1 MTIRFLL
8 IFFALILIG
17 RYGYSQVKSE
27 KYLNGSVVTS
37 ITGYGDNIWIATYGE
52 GIFRYSEKDGRW
64 FNFST
69 QKSNI
74 PGDFLYAIAVN
85 KNYVWAGTAEG
96 LYIYDKRRN
105 AWRVRKF
112 ALGGIMGNWI
122 RSLCYDST
130 KNVLWIGR
138 FENLTML
145 DVSRQ
150 RFTDHALTIDNDVKT
165 NNFKVIKLDG
175 DSLVWFGTEA
185 GVYKY
190 KKHLSINDKDAWK
203 FYSNKN
209 GGFDDEGKA
218 VSVSDILIDR
228 SGIWFGTDE
237 FITKQS
243 PDFNLGGLYDFNRRH
258 TWTRLSE
265 KDGLPANGIYC
276 LSMTGNKIW
285 AGIYSFDG
293 KEKKDYGKGLIL
305 IDRVTWDITHVDL
318 NSIQI
323 QSSKI
328 LSMYFDGSYMW
339 LGTGDGVSR
348 IRISNPLAR
357 WDGKKGMRRKR

>member
-1 MTIRFLL
+1 
-8 IFFALILIG
+8 
-17 RYGYSQVKSE
+17 
-27 KYLNGSVVTS
+27 
-37 ITGYGDNIWIATYGE
+37 
-52 GIFRYSEKDGRW
+52 
-64 FNFST
+64 
-69 QKSNI
+69 
-74 PGDFLYAIAVN
+74 
-85 KNYVWAGTAEG
+85 
-96 LYIYDKRRN
+96 
-105 AWRVRKF
+105 
-112 ALGGIMGNWI
+112 
-122 RSLCYDST
+122 
-130 KNVLWIGR
+130 
-138 FENLTML
+138 ML